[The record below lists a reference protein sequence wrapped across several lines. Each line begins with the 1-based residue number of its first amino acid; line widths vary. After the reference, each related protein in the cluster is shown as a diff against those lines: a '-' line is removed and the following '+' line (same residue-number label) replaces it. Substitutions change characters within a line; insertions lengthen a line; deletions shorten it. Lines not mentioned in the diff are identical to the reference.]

1 MGDSKP
7 TARLALGVVTFN
19 NDAAQLAHL
28 LRSVELAAREAAARA
43 AVSLYVIDNGA
54 ESVWPAP
61 PAPEV
66 ALRRLAPVGNV
77 GFGHAMN
84 LLMAAAFADE
94 ATGWFLC
101 VNPDGVL
108 HRRCL
113 GELLLASGAAPGALV
128 EARQFPEEHRKAY
141 DAATMETPWA
151 SGACLLVPRALYEA
165 VGGFDPNFFMY
176 LEDIDLSWRA
186 RSAGFKVLVA
196 PGALFGHSVL
206 GRAPSPA
213 VERFTLTSGRYL
225 AFKWK
230 GERFREWVEGLLVG
244 RGLFASRAELPA
256 LPEPGAGRFDTFD
269 TSVADF
275 EHGFD
280 FAPVRW

>member
-1 MGDSKP
+1 MGDSNPPAGAPK
-7 TARLALGVVTFN
+7 LALGVVTYN

-28 LRSVELAAREAAARA
+28 LRSIELAASEVAASAG
-43 AVSLYVIDNGA
+43 VELYVVDNGA
-54 ESVWPAP
+54 ESAWPAS
-61 PAPEV
+61 AV
-66 ALRRLAPVGNV
+66 ALKRVESAGNV
-77 GFGHAMN
+77 GFGRAMN
-84 LLMAAAFADE
+84 TLMAAAFAE
-94 ATGWFLC
+94 PATRRFVC

-113 GELLLASGAAPGALV
+113 EELLRASESGPDALV
-128 EARQFPEEHRKAY
+128 EARQFPEEHRKIY
-141 DAATMETPWA
+141 DAGTLETPWA
-151 SGACLLVPRALYEA
+151 SGACLLIPRGIYEA

-186 RSAGFKVLVA
+186 RSAGFSVRLA

-213 VERFTLTSGRYL
+213 VESFSLTSGRYL

-230 GERFREWVEGLLVG
+230 GERFREWVEGLLVE
-244 RGLFASRAELPA
+244 RGAYASSAELPP
-256 LPEPGAGRFDTFD
+256 LPDPGAGGLDPA
-269 TSVADF
+269 VADF

>member
-1 MGDSKP
+1 MGDPNPPEGAKK
-7 TARLALGVVTFN
+7 LALGVVTYN

-28 LRSVELAAREAAARA
+28 LRSIEPAAALVAGRV
-43 AVSLYVIDNGA
+43 AVEVYAIDNGA
-54 ESVWPAP
+54 QSAWLAS
-61 PAPEV
+61 EV
-66 ALRRLAPVGNV
+66 MLRRVEPVGNV
-77 GFGHAMN
+77 GFGRAMN
-84 LLMAAAFADE
+84 ILMAAAFSDT
-94 ATGWFLC
+94 ATRWFLC

-113 GELLLASGAAPGALV
+113 AELLDASEANPDAIV
-128 EARQFPEEHRKAY
+128 EARQFPEEHRKVY
-141 DAATMETPWA
+141 DAATLESPWA
-151 SGACLLVPRALYEA
+151 SGACLLIPRKIYEA

-186 RSAGFKVLVA
+186 RSAGFSVRLA

-213 VERFTLTSGRYL
+213 VERFTFTSGRYL

-230 GERFREWVEGLLVG
+230 AERFREWVEGLLVE
-244 RGLFASRAELPA
+244 RGMFASRAELPP
-256 LPEPGAGRFDTFD
+256 LPEPGPAGLDP
-269 TSVADF
+269 SVADF

-280 FAPVRW
+280 FAPVRWS

>member
-1 MGDSKP
+1 MASK
-7 TARLALGVVTFN
+7 LALGVVTFN

-28 LRSVELAAREAAARA
+28 LRSIELAARETRGRA
-43 AVSLYVIDNGA
+43 GVGLYVIDNGA
-54 ESVWPAP
+54 ESVWPES
-61 PAPEV
+61 EV
-66 ALRRLAPVGNV
+66 AVKRLPSVGNV

-84 LLMAAAFADE
+84 LLMAAAFADDS
-94 ATGWFLC
+94 TGWFLC

-108 HRRCL
+108 HPRCL
-113 GELLLASGAAPGALV
+113 GELLRASELSPGALI
-128 EARQFPEEHRKAY
+128 EARQFPEEHRKIY
-141 DAATMETPWA
+141 DEATFETPWA
-151 SGACLLVPRALYEA
+151 SGACLLIPRALYEA
-165 VGGFDPNFFMY
+165 VGGFDANFFMY

-186 RSAGFKVLVA
+186 RSAGFKVLIA

-213 VERFTLTSGRYL
+213 VERFMLTSGRYL
-225 AFKWK
+225 AFKWR
-230 GERFREWVEGLLVG
+230 GERFREWVEGLLVE
-244 RGLFASRAELPA
+244 RGLFASRSGLPA
-256 LPEPGAGRFDTFD
+256 LPETGAGRSDTFD

>member
-1 MGDSKP
+1 MGDSEPASK
-7 TARLALGVVTFN
+7 LALGVVTFN

-28 LRSVELAAREAAARA
+28 LRSIELAARGTGGRAAAE
-43 AVSLYVIDNGA
+43 LFVIDNGA
-54 ESVWPAP
+54 ESVWPAS
-61 PAPEV
+61 EV
-66 ALRRLAPVGNV
+66 VLKRLPSVGNV

-84 LLMAAAFADE
+84 LLMAAAFADDS
-94 ATGWFLC
+94 TGWFLC

-108 HRRCL
+108 HPRCL
-113 GELLLASGAAPGALV
+113 DELLRVSKATPGALV
-128 EARQFPEEHRKAY
+128 EARQFPEEHRKSY
-141 DAATMETPWA
+141 DEATFETPWA
-151 SGACLLVPRALYEA
+151 SGACLLMPRALYEA
-165 VGGFDPNFFMY
+165 VGGFDANFFMY

-186 RSAGFKVLVA
+186 RAAGFKVLVA

-213 VERFTLTSGRYL
+213 VERFMLTSGRYL

-230 GERFREWVEGLLVG
+230 GERFREWVEGLLVE
-244 RGLFASRAELPA
+244 RGLVASRAALPA
-256 LPEPGAGRFDTFD
+256 LPESGAGRFDTFD

>member
-1 MGDSKP
+1 MGDSEP
-7 TARLALGVVTFN
+7 TPKLALGVVTFN
-19 NDAAQLAHL
+19 NDARQLAHL
-28 LRSVELAAREAAARA
+28 LRSIELAARDAAGRAEAE
-43 AVSLYVIDNGA
+43 LHVIDNGA
-54 ESVWPAP
+54 ESDWPASG
-61 PAPEV
+61 V
-66 ALRRLAPVGNV
+66 ALQRLKPVGNV

-84 LLMAAAFADE
+84 LLMESAFADE
-94 ATGWFLC
+94 RARWFVC

-113 GELLLASGAAPGALV
+113 SELLRASEETPGALV

-141 DAATMETPWA
+141 DAETLETPWA
-151 SGACLLVPRALYEA
+151 SGACLLIPRELYEA
-165 VGGFDPNFFMY
+165 VGGFDTNLFMY

-186 RSAGFKVLVA
+186 RAAGFKVLVA

-213 VERFTLTSGRYL
+213 VERFMLTSGRYL
-225 AFKWK
+225 ASKW
-230 GERFREWVEGLLVG
+230 GGARFREWVEGLLVE
-244 RGLFASRAELPA
+244 RGLVASRAELPP
-256 LPEPGAGRFDTFD
+256 LPGPGAGRFDAFD

>member
-1 MGDSKP
+1 
-7 TARLALGVVTFN
+7 
-19 NDAAQLAHL
+19 
-28 LRSVELAAREAAARA
+28 
-43 AVSLYVIDNGA
+43 
-54 ESVWPAP
+54 
-61 PAPEV
+61 
-66 ALRRLAPVGNV
+66 
-77 GFGHAMN
+77 
-84 LLMAAAFADE
+84 
-94 ATGWFLC
+94 
-101 VNPDGVL
+101 
-108 HRRCL
+108 
-113 GELLLASGAAPGALV
+113 
-128 EARQFPEEHRKAY
+128 
-141 DAATMETPWA
+141 
-151 SGACLLVPRALYEA
+151 
-165 VGGFDPNFFMY
+165 VGGFDPNIFMY
-176 LEDIDLSWRA
+176 LEDVELSWRV
-186 RSAGFKVLVA
+186 RSAGFSVRLA

>member
-1 MGDSKP
+1 MGDANP
-7 TARLALGVVTFN
+7 PAGAGRLALGVVTYN

-28 LRSVELAAREAAARA
+28 LRSVELAAAPVAGRA
-43 AVSLYVIDNGA
+43 AVEVYVIDNGA
-54 ESVWPAP
+54 ESSWRAS
-61 PAPEV
+61 AV
-66 ALRRLAPVGNV
+66 ALRRVEPVGNV
-77 GFGHAMN
+77 GFGRAMN
-84 LLMAAAFADE
+84 LLMAAAFSD
-94 ATGWFLC
+94 TRTRRFLC

-113 GELLLASGAAPGALV
+113 AELLDASEANPEALV
-128 EARQFPEEHRKAY
+128 EARQFPEEHRKTY
-141 DAATMETPWA
+141 DAATLESPWA
-151 SGACLLVPRALYEA
+151 SGACLLIPRAVYEA

-186 RSAGFKVLVA
+186 RSAGFTVRLA

-213 VERFTLTSGRYL
+213 VEKFMLTSGRYL

-230 GERFREWVEGLLVG
+230 AERFREWAEGLLVE
-244 RGLFASRAELPA
+244 RGLFASRAELPP
-256 LPEPGAGRFDTFD
+256 LPDPGPARLDP
-269 TSVADF
+269 SVADF

-280 FAPVRW
+280 FAPIRWT

>member
-1 MGDSKP
+1 MGDSGPAAK
-7 TARLALGVVTFN
+7 LALGVVTFN

-28 LRSVELAAREAAARA
+28 LRSAELAAREVGGRA
-43 AVSLYVIDNGA
+43 GVELYVIDNGA
-54 ESVWPAP
+54 ESVWPTS
-61 PAPEV
+61 EV
-66 ALRRLAPVGNV
+66 ALRRLEPVGNV

-94 ATGWFLC
+94 ATRWFVC

-113 GELLLASGAAPGALV
+113 DELLGASGAATPGALV
-128 EARQFPEEHRKAY
+128 EARQFPEEHRKSY
-141 DAATMETPWA
+141 DAATFETPWA
-151 SGACLLVPRALYEA
+151 SGACLLIPRAVYEA
-165 VGGFDPNFFMY
+165 VGGFDKNFFMY

-186 RSAGFKVLVA
+186 RAAGFRVLLA

-230 GERFREWVEGLLVG
+230 GERFRAWVEGLLVE

-256 LPEPGAGRFDTFD
+256 LPDPGAGRFDAFD

>member
-1 MGDSKP
+1 MGDSGPASK
-7 TARLALGVVTFN
+7 LALGVVTFN

-28 LRSVELAAREAAARA
+28 LRSIERAARGVAGRA
-43 AVSLYVIDNGA
+43 GVGLYVIDNGA
-54 ESVWPAP
+54 ESVWPGSEVV
-61 PAPEV
+61 PAKLPS
-66 ALRRLAPVGNV
+66 VGNV

-84 LLMAAAFADE
+84 LLMAAAFADGS
-94 ATGWFLC
+94 TRWFLC
-101 VNPDGVL
+101 VNPDGVM
-108 HRRCL
+108 HPRCL
-113 GELLLASGAAPGALV
+113 EELLRACEPSPGALV
-128 EARQFPEEHRKAY
+128 EARQFPEEHRKVY
-141 DAATMETPWA
+141 DEATLETPWA
-151 SGACLLVPRALYEA
+151 SGACLLIPRALYEA
-165 VGGFDPNFFMY
+165 VGGFDANFFMY

-186 RSAGFKVLVA
+186 RSAGFKVLIA

-213 VERFTLTSGRYL
+213 VERFMLTSGRYL

-230 GERFREWVEGLLVG
+230 GGRFREWVEGLLIE

-256 LPEPGAGRFDTFD
+256 LPEAGAGRFDAFD

>member
-1 MGDSKP
+1 MDESSPPASK
-7 TARLALGVVTFN
+7 LALGVVTYN

-28 LRSVELAAREAAARA
+28 LRSIEPAASEVAVRA
-43 AVSLYVIDNGA
+43 AVEVYVIDNGA
-54 ESVWPAP
+54 ESVWP
-61 PAPEV
+61 ESGV
-66 ALRRLAPVGNV
+66 TLKRIAPVGNV
-77 GFGHAMN
+77 GFGRAMN
-84 LLMAAAFADE
+84 ILLAAAFADDE
-94 ATGWFLC
+94 TRWFLC

-113 GELLLASGAAPGALV
+113 EELLRASEASPDALI
-128 EARQFPEEHRKAY
+128 EARQFPEEHRKTY
-141 DAATMETPWA
+141 DAETLESPWA
-151 SGACLLVPRALYEA
+151 SGACLLIPRVLYDT

-186 RSAGFKVLVA
+186 RSAGFPVRLA

-230 GERFREWVEGLLVG
+230 GERFREWVEGLLVE
-244 RGLFASRAELPA
+244 RGLFESRAA
-256 LPEPGAGRFDTFD
+256 LPPLPDPGAFKFD
-269 TSVADF
+269 SAVPDF